1 MALTPEEMEE
11 IKAELAGRMGGQ
23 QDLIPGA
30 KPKLMDVN
38 STVREG
44 ENGFEKD
51 PFSAVREGE
60 LGKMSSGGMGFGGI
74 NQVAQAPQ
82 MDEFNP
88 ASEKLLVDP
97 AGMDAG
103 AAARGGFSSSMS
115 LANAL
120 RKKGDGA
127 KTEK

>member
-44 ENGFEKD
+44 ENGFEKESKYWIKVLWD
-51 PFSAVREGE
+51 
-60 LGKMSSGGMGFGGI
+60 GKNLDDG
-74 NQVAQAPQ
+74 
-82 MDEFNP
+82 
-88 ASEKLLVDP
+88 
-97 AGMDAG
+97 
-103 AAARGGFSSSMS
+103 
-115 LANAL
+115 
-120 RKKGDGA
+120 KGCYWNEWLEPNLSDIFQEE
-127 KTEK
+127 TS